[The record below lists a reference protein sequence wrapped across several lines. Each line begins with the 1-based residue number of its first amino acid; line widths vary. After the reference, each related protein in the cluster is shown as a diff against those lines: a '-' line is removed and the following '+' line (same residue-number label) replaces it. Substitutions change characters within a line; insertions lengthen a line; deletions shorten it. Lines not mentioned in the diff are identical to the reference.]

1 MFAVSV
7 LSTFIGIVAVSFE
20 CELAALVFL
29 DVTAEGSHGISRGGH
44 EGACGE
50 HV

>member
-20 CELAALVFL
+20 CELAAVCTENSNPN
-29 DVTAEGSHGISRGGH
+29 VVMVKPAEDGL
-44 EGACGE
+44 
-50 HV
+50 